1 MKLSLQTRVL
11 ALVGAGVF
19 LAGAALAT
27 LSRSSLLSLDREV
40 QHDHERLAASLA
52 REVSRAVG
60 DELRLLAGVSAAA
73 PDALPSTLRDV
84 HRFGHLAS
92 IAFAVD
98 ATGRLLACEPAFDC
112 DRLDGPVFASA
123 VQQAMSAQRPFVS
136 DPLALQPGRIRIA
149 GIIPFRTVEGRPV
162 AAAGILID
170 PSDRRLI
177 ELLRATDIAPTLAIA
192 LHGASKDVI
201 ASASSDGDG
210 TPSYSVV
217 VPVSGTPWT
226 LELTDTGPD
235 PSEPIAAFRTRSFW
249 LAPTLAAVAMLLG
262 WGIAGSV
269 RRPLVSLTAAAE
281 QIAAGDLSRAI
292 DTHRATDGGDEVA
305 RLAAALERMRRALQE
320 SIGEIETTNRE
331 LEARVE
337 ARTRELGAANMRLE
351 DRERLRQ
358 KLLRQVIS
366 AQEDERKRI
375 ARELHDETSQTLAAL
390 GMGVDLALSA
400 CGDATSD
407 PVRQRLLDARRLV
420 DRMHDELH
428 RMIVNLRPSVLDD
441 LGLAA
446 AIRWFAERQLGAAGI
461 SVRCEV
467 SEIDVRLPPE
477 IETATFR
484 AVQEALVNITRHAAA
499 ESVLIQGSIERGHL
513 VIEIEDDGM
522 GFDEAAVVRSPE
534 SLRGIGLLGMRERI
548 EILGGTVT
556 IESSAGNGTRVLF
569 SIPTPEGVTQAAIP
583 AGVQS

>member
-73 PDALPSTLRDV
+73 PEALPGALRDV

-92 IAFAVD
+92 VAFAVD
-98 ATGRLLACEPAFDC
+98 ATGRMLACEPAFDC
-112 DRLDGPVFASA
+112 DQLDGPTFAGA
-123 VQQAMSAQRPFVS
+123 VQLAMSAQRPFVS
-136 DPLALQPGRIRIA
+136 DPLAFQPARVRIA
-149 GIIPFRTVEGRPV
+149 GIIPFRSVEGRPV
-162 AAAGILID
+162 AAAGILMD

-192 LHGASKDVI
+192 LHGASNQVI
-201 ASASSDGDG
+201 ASASDEDGV
-210 TPSYSVV
+210 PSYSVR
-217 VPVSGTPWT
+217 VPVAGTPWM

-400 CGDATSD
+400 CGDGTSD

-420 DRMHDELH
+420 GRMHDELH

-446 AIRWFAERQLGAAGI
+446 AIRWFAERELGAAGI

-467 SEIDVRLPPE
+467 GEIDVRLPPE

-484 AVQEALVNITRHAAA
+484 AVQEALINIARHAAA

-513 VIEIEDDGM
+513 VIEIEDDGV

-556 IESSAGNGTRVLF
+556 IESSVGNGTRVLF
-569 SIPTPEGVTQAAIP
+569 SIPAPEGVAQAVTS
-583 AGVQS
+583 AGVQP